1 MNRKELNPE
10 SSPEAA
16 FGARLRSSREDRGW
30 TQEDLAGQMGYS
42 STHISSVET
51 GRKLP
56 TLRFSRSAD
65 RAFGIGDRFD
75 TFEREWREMRHGSL
89 LEGFPEFLGHEGR
102 AAEIRLYEVGVV
114 PGLLQTPEYATVI
127 TESAV
132 KRGAISIEQAAERVS
147 LVAERQA
154 ALVRTPSP
162 LVLAV
167 LDESCIRR
175 PIGGSAVMDAQLA
188 RLLEFAEMPTTV
200 FQIAPFSMGERRPF
214 SLPFTI
220 VTLPDRSIMSYAE
233 SAHRGHLERESTSVV
248 PLLTAYHQLQAEA
261 LSQAESVALI
271 NKLRKG
277 IP

>member
-1 MNRKELNPE
+1 
-10 SSPEAA
+10 
-16 FGARLRSSREDRGW
+16 
-30 TQEDLAGQMGYS
+30 MGYS